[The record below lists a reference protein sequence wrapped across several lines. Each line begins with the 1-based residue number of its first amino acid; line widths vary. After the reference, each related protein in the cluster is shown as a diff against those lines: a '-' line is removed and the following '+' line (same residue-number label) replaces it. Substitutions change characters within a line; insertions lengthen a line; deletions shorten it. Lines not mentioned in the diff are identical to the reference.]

1 MKINATSFPG
11 AVAISLTSRVS
22 YNEENT
28 ETNNKDVDYLCVS
41 PIQLLLFLGTA
52 MWLIVVYLR

>member
-11 AVAISLTSRVS
+11 AVAILLTSRVS

-28 ETNNKDVDYLCVS
+28 ETKKDVDYLCVS

>member
-11 AVAISLTSRVS
+11 AVAISLTSWVS

-41 PIQLLLFLGTA
+41 PI
-52 MWLIVVYLR
+52 